1 MAIAAA
7 YVNQPVN
14 GSAQISAANT
24 ARDGTGSLATVLA
37 AGKTGARIDRIRAIA
52 TGTTTAGMIR
62 YFLSLDAGTTKR
74 LIHEQTVS
82 AITPSGTVAVWN
94 GDLTQ
99 VNAPWLVMAPNAI
112 LYASTHNAEVFNI
125 IPLEAGDF

>member
-14 GSAQISAANT
+14 GSAQISTANT
-24 ARDGTGSLATVLA
+24 NRDGSGTLGTVLT
-37 AGKTGARIDRIRAIA
+37 AGKTGSRIDRIRAIA

-62 YFLSLDAGTTKR
+62 YFLSTDGGTTKR
-74 LIHEQTVS
+74 LIAEQAVS
-82 AITPSGTVAVWN
+82 AVTPSASVPVWS

-112 LYASTHNAEVFNI
+112 LYAATHNAETFNI
-125 IPLEAGDF
+125 IPVEAGDF

>member
-14 GSAQISAANT
+14 GSAQISVANT
-24 ARDGTGSLATVLA
+24 ARDGTGTLGTVLT
-37 AGKTGARIDRIRAIA
+37 AGKTGARIDRLRAIA
-52 TGTTTAGMIR
+52 TGTTTAGMLR
-62 YFLSLDAGTTKR
+62 YFLSIDAGATKR
-74 LIHEQTVS
+74 LIAEQTVS
-82 AITPSGTVAVWN
+82 AITPSATVAVWS

-112 LYASTHNAEVFNI
+112 LYAATHNAEVFNV